1 MCMMIHIIVLLI
13 IMIILSL
20 LIYFVFKNKIVNDS
34 AFDTEL
40 MSGEII
46 KIETMQ
52 RTEIDRIV
60 CQLSLLSCLLKIY
73 AEERELITAK
83 KPLDLVNVRENNLGR
98 AQLSQFHV

>member
-1 MCMMIHIIVLLI
+1 MMMMIHTIVLLL

-34 AFDTEL
+34 AFDTE
-40 MSGEII
+40 EII

-73 AEERELITAK
+73 VEERELITAK

-98 AQLSQFHV
+98 AQLSQFHVWFS

>member
-1 MCMMIHIIVLLI
+1 
-13 IMIILSL
+13 LSL
-20 LIYFVFKNKIVNDS
+20 KTKIEDDS

-40 MSGEII
+40 MSEEII
-46 KIETMQ
+46 KIETSQ

-73 AEERELITAK
+73 VEERELITAK

>member
-1 MCMMIHIIVLLI
+1 MCYYVYGDSHKCVIM
-13 IMIILSL
+13 MIILSL
-20 LIYFVFKNKIVNDS
+20 LLYFVFKNKIVKDS
-34 AFDTEL
+34 AFDTE
-40 MSGEII
+40 EII

-73 AEERELITAK
+73 VEERELITAK
-83 KPLDLVNVRENNLGR
+83 KPFDLVNVRENNLGR